1 MFRPRR
7 KASDFRAEIEAHI
20 QLEAEGWREQGLAED
35 ESRAA
40 RAEPLAT

>member
-7 KASDFRAEIEAHI
+7 KASDFSAEIEAHI
-20 QLEAEGWREQGLAED
+20 QLEAERWREQGLAED